1 MQETRKDEL
10 STKQI
15 AVMNMRY
22 TMIVGLIPLIDNKKV
37 LCAAINRTAN
47 QYGLSSATI
56 KNYLKAYLKSGDKT
70 SLAPKQRKKKGKLTA
85 FEKDIKWG
93 LNKFYYTAEKRSLTD
108 AYTLMLKSR
117 YYKNGI
123 LMDHYPTFNQFR
135 YFYEKTKS
143 ISNSTIRREGL
154 AKYQRD
160 VRPLLGAGV
169 QEYCTTAGCYMLDS
183 TICDIY
189 LVNDAGQLVGRPI
202 MTAAVDGY
210 TGLCCGYSLGW
221 EGGNNSLRKLM
232 QNIITDKV
240 EHCRKFGINITKED
254 WNCHSLAGKFI
265 TDRGSE
271 YASENFSQITE
282 FGITIENLPPFRP
295 ELKGV
300 VEQFFCCIQNY
311 FKPHLKGKG
320 LIEPDYR
327 ERGSID
333 YRKQACLTLKQFET
347 VILHCIIYYNS
358 QRVIENFPFTKE
370 MFTEKVKP
378 YSSDIWNWVINNKP
392 VNLINVD
399 AETLRLMLLPRTSGK
414 FTRRGLIVNK
424 LRYKAEGFNEAYLE
438 GNTEVVA
445 YNPDNAGRVWLIENG
460 NFISFDLID
469 VRFKDLS
476 SQEARQVLDTTKAVC
491 KAEKEAQ
498 ILAKVKLAEAIEL
511 IANGAN
517 QVENISIKNIRKVRS
532 SETVKARMGEIN
544 E

>member
-1 MQETRKDEL
+1 M
-10 STKQI
+10 
-15 AVMNMRY
+15 
-22 TMIVGLIPLIDNKKV
+22 
-37 LCAAINRTAN
+37 
-47 QYGLSSATI
+47 
-56 KNYLKAYLKSGDKT
+56 
-70 SLAPKQRKKKGKLTA
+70 
-85 FEKDIKWG
+85 
-93 LNKFYYTAEKRSLTD
+93 
-108 AYTLMLKSR
+108 
-117 YYKNGI
+117 
-123 LMDHYPTFNQFR
+123 
-135 YFYEKTKS
+135 
-143 ISNSTIRREGL
+143 
-154 AKYQRD
+154 
-160 VRPLLGAGV
+160 
-169 QEYCTTAGCYMLDS
+169 
-183 TICDIY
+183 
-189 LVNDAGQLVGRPI
+189 
-202 MTAAVDGY
+202 
-210 TGLCCGYSLGW
+210 
-221 EGGNNSLRKLM
+221 
-232 QNIITDKV
+232 
-240 EHCRKFGINITKED
+240 
-254 WNCHSLAGKFI
+254 
-265 TDRGSE
+265 
-271 YASENFSQITE
+271 
-282 FGITIENLPPFRP
+282 
-295 ELKGV
+295 

-370 MFTEKVKP
+370 MLTEKVKP

-392 VNLINVD
+392 ANLINVD